1 MGSWWCILCLKVSTK
16 VEKWGCV
23 SAPHSVFWCVSNYYS
38 AGVTLG
44 PHFCMLSVYL
54 YVYIL
59 WVCVFFS
66 YVNGR
71 VCVYVCAC
79 LCVCVCATRTGSFSA
94 LRISD
99 QLWDRTLDSFIVNK
113 GCRWGVSSHTK
124 TRWSHA
130 DQRSAANT
138 RLTHCLSLNKEMRFL
153 IKSVFLP
160 CFSLQAVFF
169 SACCRSCSHGAWEA
183 QICSG
188 FAPQNTDRVF
198 SQSEKPEDYQINVA
212 AFLCWSADLISMS
225 FHGDRLKAGW
235 TLQRLTDRRLR
246 NHKALLHILSLAVV
260 IAT

>member
-1 MGSWWCILCLKVSTK
+1 MHSVSESLHK
-16 VEKWGCV
+16 GRKMKMCV
-23 SAPHSVFWCVSNYYS
+23 FAPHSVFWHDSNYYC

-44 PHFCMLSVYL
+44 PRFCTLGVYL
-54 YVYIL
+54 YVCIL

-66 YVNGR
+66 YVNAR

-79 LCVCVCATRTGSFSA
+79 LCVCMCVPRTGSFSA
-94 LRISD
+94 LRMSD

-124 TRWSHA
+124 TCWS
-130 DQRSAANT
+130 QRSAANT
-138 RLTHCLSLNKEMRFL
+138 RVTHALHTACLSTKKQDFL
-153 IKSVFLP
+153 LEVFS
-160 CFSLQAVFF
+160 SLVLFYRLFPF

-188 FAPQNTDRVF
+188 FVPQNTGRVF
-198 SQSEKPEDYQINVA
+198 SLSEKPEDYQINVA

-246 NHKALLHILSLAVV
+246 NHKALLHVLPLAVV